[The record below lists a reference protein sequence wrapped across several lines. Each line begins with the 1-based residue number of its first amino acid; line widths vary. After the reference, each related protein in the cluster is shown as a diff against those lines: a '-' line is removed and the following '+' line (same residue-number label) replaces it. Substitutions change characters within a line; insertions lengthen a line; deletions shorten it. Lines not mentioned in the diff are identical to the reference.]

1 MFTLR
6 MHAHTCIADAALS
19 FRAHPQYL
27 LLAGTLSTLWL
38 CAWAG
43 ILADLVKGLQ
53 RAKETGAA
61 ADAADGLADAV
72 RETGLVPVL
81 LLAVALVAII
91 IPLPERCDATRSRM
105 GAAAKMCADSL
116 IAMRVCVL
124 AVCRLGRRARAAPS
138 SRR

>member
-1 MFTLR
+1 
-6 MHAHTCIADAALS
+6 MHACMLMRRFS
-19 FRAHPQYL
+19 LLFFPQYL

-61 ADAADGLADAV
+61 ADAANGLADAV

-91 IPLPERCDATRSRM
+91 IPLPERCDTR
-105 GAAAKMCADSL
+105 A
-116 IAMRVCVL
+116 CVL
-124 AVCRLGRRARAAPS
+124 
-138 SRR
+138 